1 MSRPVIRRWR
11 PLVLILLP
19 ALVLLLG
26 APSAHA
32 SEACTRHH
40 PDGVAPSVTRP
51 ALERDTSRLCF
62 EGFAVLYSGVS
73 RTPLAVSEHLTRDR
87 IQQAR
92 RVPRDDAFHAEDQL
106 PEEQRSRL
114 SDYARSGFD
123 RGHMAPSGDMATPS
137 SQHESFSLANIVPQ
151 APESNRCLWEGVE
164 STVRDL
170 ATEDGEV
177 WVVTGPVFQGENLR
191 RLNRRVLVPTSL
203 YKAIYLPDRGVA
215 GAYLAPNGP
224 GLSWRA
230 VSLDELRDIAGIN
243 AFPSLAPAIRARAMA
258 LPEPTPNNIRGSCE
272 GQTGGQVAS
281 SGTASNRSVA
291 RRDTSVASP
300 AGPGIMGSR
309 MALVIAAVVAVVV
322 ILLLVR
328 VLGRR

>member
-1 MSRPVIRRWR
+1 MPRSVIRRWR
-11 PLVLILLP
+11 L
-19 ALVLLLG
+19 LVLLLLPVLPLC
-26 APSAHA
+26 APTARA
-32 SEACTRHH
+32 AEACAQHH
-40 PDGVAPSVTRP
+40 PDGVAPSITRP

-92 RVPRDDAFHAEDQL
+92 RVPRDDAFHTEDQL
-106 PEEQRSRL
+106 PADQRARL

-123 RGHMAPSGDMATPS
+123 RGHMAPSGDMATPT
-137 SQHESFSLANIVPQ
+137 SQQESFSLANIVPQ
-151 APESNRCLWEGVE
+151 APESNRCLWEGIE

-170 ATEDGEV
+170 ATGDGEI
-177 WVVTGPVFQGENLR
+177 WVVTGPVFEGENLR

-203 YKAIYLPDRGVA
+203 YKAIYLPDRGEA

-230 VSLDELRDIAGIN
+230 VSLDELRDIAGIDV
-243 AFPSLAPAIRARAMA
+243 FPSLAPAIRARAMA
-258 LPEPTPNNIRGSCE
+258 LPQPKPNNIRGSCE
-272 GQTGGQVAS
+272 GQTGGQVAD
-281 SGTASNRSVA
+281 SGASSNRSVA
-291 RRDTSVASP
+291 RRDTPVASP

-309 MALVIAAVVAVVV
+309 LTLIIAAVVAVVV
-322 ILLLVR
+322 ILLLIR

>member
-1 MSRPVIRRWR
+1 MRAQWQSPFHRWLTILA
-11 PLVLILLP
+11 PAVFGLANLIL
-19 ALVLLLG
+19 AEV
-26 APSAHA
+26 SAQDVRNTCA
-32 SEACTRHH
+32 QHH
-40 PDGVAPSVTRP
+40 LDGVAPSITRP

-106 PEEQRSRL
+106 PADQRARL

-123 RGHMAPSGDMATPS
+123 RGQIAPSGDMATPG
-137 SQHESFSLANIVPQ
+137 SQQESFSLANIVPQ

-170 ATEDGEV
+170 AMEEGEV
-177 WVVTGPVFQGENLR
+177 WVVTGPVFEGENLR

-203 YKAIYLPDRGVA
+203 YKAVYLPGRGEA

-230 VSLDELRDIAGIN
+230 VSLDELRDIAGID
-243 AFPSLAPAIRARAMA
+243 AFPSLAPATRARAMA
-258 LPEPTPNNIRGSCE
+258 LPAPRPHNIRSSCE
-272 GQTGGQVAS
+272 GQTGGQVTS
-281 SGTASNRSVA
+281 SAA
-291 RRDTSVASP
+291 RRDTSATSL
-300 AGPGIMGSR
+300 AGQGIMGSR
-309 MALVIAAVVAVVV
+309 VTLIIAAVVAVVI

-328 VLGRR
+328 VSGRR